1 MLWLDQGGIVVDQT
15 TWRYLESLPEVDTA
29 CLPAGTV
36 FWANNRLYHVVETG
50 TGGYHKAREWR
61 KSEATDV
68 ALVPGSLLSRRLP
81 LVRRGRVLPIYKS
94 RRELMRDDQP
104 SCFIFPTEALA
115 LDAASLDVALIA
127 SAGAYVR
134 LQSHEPAYVATDGA
148 HIYRY
153 YYFRRSTSGRP
164 TDPAALLARPFPLK
178 PQRYTKGPLYWRLLP
193 NWTEADPLME
203 KTREIHLPEVPS
215 DDDTLP
221 HITLPDTER

>member
-1 MLWLDQGGIVVDQT
+1 VVDQT

-29 CLPAGTV
+29 RLPTGTL
-36 FWANNRLYHVVETG
+36 FWANNRLYQVVETG

-61 KSEATDV
+61 RSESTDV
-68 ALVPGSLLSRRLP
+68 ALVPGSLLSRQLP
-81 LVRRGRVLPIYKS
+81 LVRRGRVLPTYKS

-115 LDAASLDVALIA
+115 LDAASLDVALIV

-134 LQSHEPAYVATDGA
+134 LQSHEPAFVATDGA

-153 YYFRRSTSGRP
+153 YYFRRSSSGRL
-164 TDPAALLARPFPLK
+164 TDLSALRARPLPFKPL
-178 PQRYTKGPLYWRLLP
+178 PHTEGPLYWRLLP
-193 NWTEADPLME
+193 HWTEADTLAD
-203 KTREIHLPEVPS
+203 KTREISLPEMPG

-221 HITLPDTER
+221 HITLPDAER